1 VLVRIS
7 VVVIMAFGLVL
18 GFGCVN
24 DSATVDTAPTL
35 RRFSYARMQ
44 MGVRSEITLYS
55 SDERAARDAAA
66 AAFDEINR
74 LEAIFSDYRPASE
87 VSRLSG
93 PGLSGPAS
101 PELIDILTTATEV
114 SGVSDGAFDVTV
126 GVASRAW
133 REARRLGVLP
143 NNASLAA
150 IRATIGWRGVRL
162 EPPRVTLATP
172 DTRVDLGGIA
182 KGYAAWR
189 ALGVLRGRGVASAMV
204 AIAGDVAVGEPPP
217 GEPGWHV
224 AITDGRPASAP
235 TRTLV
240 MRNAAVSTSGD
251 AAQFVEIGGVRYAH
265 ILDPRTGLGATLQRS
280 ATVVSRDPDRAGELA
295 DSLSTAVFL
304 LGEQG
309 GRWLAERFGV
319 GVILIEEG
327 REVVVDP
334 DRLIGK

>member
-1 VLVRIS
+1 
-7 VVVIMAFGLVL
+7 MAFGLVL
-18 GFGCVN
+18 GFGCVKG
-24 DSATVDTAPTL
+24 SAAVDTAPTL

-55 SDERAARDAAA
+55 SDERTARDAAA
-66 AAFDEINR
+66 AAFQEINR

-93 PGLSGPAS
+93 PGLAGPAS
-101 PELIDILTTATEV
+101 VDLVSILTSSEEV
-114 SGVSDGAFDVTV
+114 SEASDGAFDVTI
-126 GVASRAW
+126 GLASRAW
-133 REARRLGVLP
+133 REARRTGTLP
-143 NNASLAA
+143 DPAALAA

-162 EPPRVTLATP
+162 DPPRITLANP
-172 DTRVDLGGIA
+172 ETRVDLGGIA

-189 ALGVLRGRGVASAMV
+189 ALGVLRGRGVASAMI
-204 AIAGDVAVGEPPP
+204 AIAGDITVGDPPP
-217 GEPGWHV
+217 GEPGWRV

-240 MRNAAVSTSGD
+240 LANAAVSTSGD
-251 AAQFVEIGGVRYAH
+251 AVQFVEIGGVRYAH

-304 LGEQG
+304 LGEEG
-309 GRWLAERFGV
+309 ARRLAERFVV

-327 REVVVDP
+327 NELVVDP
-334 DRLIGK
+334 ERLIGE